1 MATWIDPAD
10 ALAAI
15 RREIDRSAMRARNGL
30 KVLAGHAR
38 PEVGCTPKEL
48 VWQRDKAR
56 LYHYRGGRPTVSPPV
71 LLVMSLVTK
80 PYVFD
85 LRPGNSFVEALLDR
99 GFDVY
104 SIDWGIPDA
113 VESAN
118 TYESYCDEYLPLAA
132 QAVLRSSG
140 ADGLTVYGYCLGG
153 VLAALFVA
161 GHPEVP
167 VRNLV
172 MMATPIDF
180 RPLGVMP
187 KLLREGRLEPEE
199 LLDETGNVPPR
210 VILAGMRTYAPT
222 GDLQGY
228 LALIRN
234 LDDTDWV
241 EAREALIGWAQDH
254 IPFPGA
260 CFVQTVHWFVRD
272 DQLVRGKVVLGGRD
286 VDLRDVRCPALNVV
300 GAADHLIPP
309 PSADP
314 LHDLLPAVDQ
324 LTVKGGHVGLMVG
337 SSAHRRS
344 VPQIAAWLEDH
355 SDGSQ
360 RVPV

>member
-1 MATWIDPAD
+1 MAPLRDPAE

-15 RREIDRSAMRARNGL
+15 RREIDRSAVRARNGL

-48 VWQRDKAR
+48 VWRRDKVR
-56 LYHYRGGRPTVSPPV
+56 LYRYRGAGPTLSPPV

-85 LRPGNSFVEALLDR
+85 LRPGNSFVEALLNR

-104 SIDWGIPDA
+104 AIDWGVPDA

-118 TYESYCDEYLPLAA
+118 TYETYCDEYLPLAA
-132 QAVLRSSG
+132 DAVLRSSG
-140 ADGLTVYGYCLGG
+140 ADDLTVYGYCLGG

-161 GHPEVP
+161 GHPDVP

-172 MMATPIDF
+172 TMATPIDF
-180 RPLGVMP
+180 RPLGAMP
-187 KLLREGRLEPEE
+187 KLLREGRLEPED
-199 LLDETGNVPPR
+199 LLDETGNVPPQ

-228 LALIRN
+228 IALLHN

-241 EAREALIGWAQDH
+241 EAREALIGWASDH

-272 DQLVRGKVVLGGRD
+272 DQLVRGRVVLGGRD
-286 VDLRDVRCPALNVV
+286 VDLRSIACPTLNVV
-300 GAADHLIPP
+300 GEFDHLIPP
-309 PSADP
+309 VSTEP
-314 LHDLLPAVDQ
+314 LLELIPTVDQ
-324 LTVKGGHVGLMVG
+324 MTVKGGHVGLMVG

-344 VPQIAAWLEDH
+344 VPSIAAWLEDH

-360 RVPV
+360 RFSA

>member
-1 MATWIDPAD
+1 MARWIDPGE

-15 RREIDRSAMRARNGL
+15 RREVDRSALRARNGL

-38 PEVGCTPKEL
+38 PEVGCTAKEL

-56 LYHYRGGRPTVSPPV
+56 LYRYQGDTPSLSPPV

-85 LRPGNSFVEALLDR
+85 LRPGNSFVEALLNR

-104 SIDWGIPDA
+104 AIDWGIPDA
-113 VESAN
+113 VESDN
-118 TYESYCDEYLPLAA
+118 TYETYCDEYLPLAA
-132 QAVLRSSG
+132 QAVLHSSG
-140 ADGLTVYGYCLGG
+140 ADGLSVYGYCLGG
-153 VLAALFVA
+153 VLAALFIA
-161 GHPEVP
+161 GHPEIP

-172 MMATPIDF
+172 TMATPIDF

-187 KLLREGRLEPEE
+187 KLLREGRLEPDD

-222 GDLQGY
+222 GDLEGY

-241 EAREALIGWAQDH
+241 QAREALIGWASDH

-272 DQLVRGKVVLGGRD
+272 DQLVRGKLVLGARR
-286 VDLRDVRCPALNVV
+286 VDLRDIQCPTLNVV

-309 PSADP
+309 ASTAP
-314 LHDLLPAVDQ
+314 LLELLPTVDQ
-324 LTVKGGHVGLMVG
+324 LTVQGGHVGLMVG
-337 SSAHRRS
+337 ASAHRRS
-344 VPQIAAWLEDH
+344 IPEIAAWLEAH
-355 SDGSQ
+355 SNGSQ
-360 RVPV
+360 RVPA